1 MQCNW
6 CGQGE
11 GSNRTIDRKTNKT
24 FYYYCSDCIG
34 FINKELNPMSAFY
47 RERDKRNFR
56 RMKIEVLERNFKR
69 LQHFLDI
76 HLRGHL
82 GYPMEYLDLHV
93 IRKWGKE
100 LKKDKEEYKIGN

>member
-1 MQCNW
+1 MKCNW
-6 CGQGE
+6 CGKGE

-69 LQHFLDI
+69 LQHFLDT

-82 GYPMEYLDLHV
+82 GYPTEYK
-93 IRKWGKE
+93 KWDKE

>member
-1 MQCNW
+1 MSEEVLNLRCNW
-6 CGQGE
+6 CGKGL
-11 GSNRTIDRKTNKT
+11 GKNFTKASNGDIY
-24 FYYYCSDCIG
+24 YYYCSDCIG

-76 HLRGHL
+76 YLRGNL
-82 GYPMEYLDLHV
+82 TYPKEYEEWDKDL
-93 IRKWGKE
+93 IN
-100 LKKDKEEYKIGN
+100 DKEAYEIK